1 METPTIA
8 GIALRDLHVPSYN
21 PRRKVHD
28 DQDWQDFKDSL
39 KSKGVLQ
46 AILARPVQ
54 GKKTPYEVV
63 AGQRRFLGSLEVF
76 GQDYQIPALIKVMT
90 DEEAEAASAAENLQR
105 EPMSPAEEA
114 EAAARELARCNGDR
128 EETAKRMNMSR
139 LKLDNRLKLMA
150 CSPLVRQR
158 LIERRLKLG
167 VAEMLSGLTMVKQ
180 DELVSQFDKIGIPS
194 IEDVSAMI
202 LSLTKALPSAIF
214 DPVDCGACAHNS
226 ARQQAMFGNIGEGHC
241 LDAVCFDN
249 KTEAQLQLTVD
260 KLKDDFQRVEIVRPG
275 DNFRVIRLTPE
286 SIGESQAIACRS
298 CKDFGAAV
306 SAMPNKLGKVSGG
319 LCYGIECNETK
330 VKDFKAAQEAL
341 NSPPPT
347 AEKPSGAAAGPGT
360 PPVEGSKAAGAVKP
374 AKAEKPITEA
384 AKPTVGLSGAV
395 LDFRDVL
402 YRKVVFKELAVNSEF
417 NARFVMAIV
426 LNSQGRLFKGEEVK
440 SVFLKKGWM
449 KSDLSAYGLRDA
461 MKIMMDI
468 PKEHALNML
477 PNLGAVALTDL
488 TRAELKDLTILANPD
503 LANYFTLNDES
514 GKMLLEKLTKTEIC
528 AICDEIGITEKMGK
542 TFRSI
547 SGGKK
552 SEFIKHITS
561 LVDFEYKGKV
571 PNVLRPEFEK

>member
-28 DQDWQDFKDSL
+28 DQDWKDFKDSL
-39 KSKGVLQ
+39 KTKGVLQ

-105 EPMSPAEEA
+105 EAMSPAEEA
-114 EAAARELARCNGDR
+114 EAAARELARSNGDR
-128 EETAKRMNMSR
+128 DETAKRMNMSR
-139 LKLDNRLKLMA
+139 VKLDNRLKLMA

-158 LIERRLKLG
+158 LIERQLKLG

-180 DELVSQFDKIGIPS
+180 DELVNQFDKIGIPS

-241 LDAVCFDN
+241 LDAVCFDK
-249 KTEAQLQLTVD
+249 KTEAKLQLTVD
-260 KLKDDFQRVEIVRPG
+260 ELKDDFQRVEIVRPG

-286 SIGESQAIACRS
+286 LIGDTQAIACRS

-306 SAMPNKLGKVSGG
+306 SAMPNKLGKVSRG
-319 LCYGIECNETK
+319 LCYGVECNEAK
-330 VKDFKAAQEAL
+330 AKDFKTAQEAL
-341 NSPPPT
+341 KAPPPE
-347 AEKPSGAAAGPGT
+347 AQEPSGAATGASPVDGT
-360 PPVEGSKAAGAVKP
+360 KAANAIKPSKVVKP
-374 AKAEKPITEA
+374 TTEA

-395 LDFRDVL
+395 LDFRDLL
-402 YRKVVFKELAVNSEF
+402 YRKVVYKELAINPEF

-426 LNSQGRLFKGEEVK
+426 LNSQGRLFKGEVVK
-440 SVFLKKGWM
+440 EQFLKKGWM
-449 KSDLSAYGLRDA
+449 SSDSSAYGLRDA

-468 PKEHALNML
+468 PNEKALTML

-488 TRAELKDLTILANPD
+488 TRAELKDLTILAKPD
-503 LANYFTLNDES
+503 LADYFALNDES
-514 GKMLLEKLTKTEIC
+514 GQALLEKLTKNEIC
-528 AICDEIGITEKMGK
+528 AICEEIGIADKMGK

-561 LVDFEYKGKV
+561 IVDFEYKGKV
-571 PNVLRPEFEK
+571 PNVLKPEFEK